1 MYWLFKN
8 CVGHSGTETGQD
20 SFTKAELTSGFTT
33 FSKWNCN
40 QNHQHYLNFFG
51 GGGGG
56 GGSSICVVEIVQ
68 VKMMWANYE
77 SRLRTTNIQAE
88 ILMH

>member
-1 MYWLFKN
+1 M
-8 CVGHSGTETGQD
+8 GHSGTETGQD
-20 SFTKAELTSGFTT
+20 SFTKAELTSGFTP

-40 QNHQHYLNFFG
+40 QNHQHYLNFFW
-51 GGGGG
+51 GG

-68 VKMMWANYE
+68 VKMMRANYE